1 MSSLLLSRLSEA
13 TGFLPD
19 RRFSVSPAVSEHVQ
33 EEVEDTEPDP
43 AEAAFEHGFSEG
55 KAAAEAHWLDVL
67 KQREE
72 EFSRLVGTL
81 DFLARSEVEVMA
93 DRFHQAVLQLCE
105 EAVLPLALDTEGLAK
120 RSRAAANMLR
130 READD
135 KILKLHPDDAPLVAP
150 ILAPDLKVEAD
161 PSVERGGLRID
172 TEDGGIEDGPS
183 LWRQRLIE
191 AIGEC

>member
-1 MSSLLLSRLSEA
+1 
-13 TGFLPD
+13 
-19 RRFSVSPAVSEHVQ
+19 
-33 EEVEDTEPDP
+33 
-43 AEAAFEHGFSEG
+43 
-55 KAAAEAHWLDVL
+55 
-67 KQREE
+67 
-72 EFSRLVGTL
+72 
-81 DFLARSEVEVMA
+81 MA